1 MVKSSFRILLCF
13 LLLTI
18 ISCSKDKLLESDP
31 DAAYFPLSNGQFS
44 DFDVKRTNYPIL
56 SLPEK
61 QHFTTRQTISD
72 SFRDL
77 NDNLVFKMNY
87 FVQNNKSEWKSDS
100 SATVWHLPDKAM
112 SQENGRTIVNQIYPL
127 SNGLLWN
134 GNLYNTD
141 SEEMFRA
148 TDIGKPFQTETRLFP
163 KTVTIIRHDDSTLL
177 SRMKYIEIYAL
188 NVGLI
193 RKEKIFLKYCNTPD
207 CLGKG
212 IINSGWA
219 ELSVIKNYGK

>member
-77 NDNLVFKMNY
+77 NDNLVFKKNY